1 VEQLITTKLYIP
13 PTRTE
18 LVSRPRLIEQLNDGL
33 HRKLTLLSAP
43 AGFGKTT
50 LVGEWV
56 EGLRPNDFKVGQ
68 IENRVAWLSLDENDN
83 DPTRFLAYLIAA
95 LQTIEVNFAKGL
107 LSAFQSPQPPPIEAV
122 LTSLVNEMAADRG
135 KMILVLDD
143 YHTIESTQ
151 VESALTFF
159 LEHLPPQ
166 IHIVIA
172 TRVDPQLPI
181 TRLRVSD
188 QLTELRAADLRFTP
202 TEAADFLNQVMGLD
216 LSAAD
221 IAALETRTEGWIAGL
236 QLAAISMQGLQD
248 TSGFIKTFTGGHH
261 FVLDY
266 LIEEVLERQSEPVQ
280 DFLIQ
285 TSILDRLNGSLCDT
299 LTGQKDGQAT
309 LNFLE
314 TSNLFIIPL
323 DSERR
328 WYRYH
333 HLFIDLLRQRLRQR
347 NPDQILTLHRKASA
361 WYEQNGFT
369 NEAIEHALRSEDFE
383 RAADMIRENVDHVLY
398 LGEDTKLRRWLDKIP
413 VDVTFS
419 KPYLCIL
426 LAGNNYIRGQVD
438 EAKRYLQAAEKAL
451 DFSTSAE
458 ADTVQG
464 KTDQLLASDKM
475 KLWGRAATVRSFLV
489 SYQGDMEGAIQYAR
503 QALEYLPKS
512 DVTWRCSA
520 FDSLASTYSSI
531 GDCVSAYH
539 ARLEALETSKATGN
553 VYMMLFANL
562 RLVVTLRDLG
572 RLRQAIEICQEQLK
586 LANESGL
593 SQTALVGWL
602 YTLWS
607 EILAEKNELDRAI
620 ELVNKGVELT
630 EQGKDLIILG
640 NSYLSLMKVLF
651 SKGDMELAQKTIH
664 KANNFNLKRDLSP
677 YIKNQLAAWQA
688 RIWLEQDKLISAYHW
703 AENLEFDFDGELT
716 PIHYFDYVVLAR
728 ILIAQGRLDE
738 TSRLLRHLLE
748 AAEAG
753 GCTSRAIEIQI
764 LQALASQANGD
775 TTQALDVLE
784 RALTLAEPGG
794 FIRIFVDAGPPMAH
808 LLHEALSHGIDP
820 KYIRLLLGAFSSDE
834 PMQADATTYIVD
846 QSGLIEPLSER
857 ELEVL
862 QHIAEGLTNREI
874 ARRLYLSL
882 NTIKVH
888 TRNIYGKLGVNN
900 RTQAVAEAR
909 SLEILPL
916 T

>member
-1 VEQLITTKLYIP
+1 VDQLLTTKLFIP
-13 PTRTE
+13 PTRRK
-18 LVSRPRLIEQLNDGL
+18 LVSRPRLIARLNNGL
-33 HRKLTLLSAP
+33 HRKLTLISAP

-50 LVGEWV
+50 LVSEWM
-56 EGLRPNDFKVGQ
+56 EGLRSSKFKEGQ
-68 IENRVAWLSLDENDN
+68 VENRVGWLSLDENDN
-83 DPTRFLAYLIAA
+83 DPNRFLVYLITA
-95 LQTIEVNFAKGL
+95 LRTIEDNFAKGL
-107 LSAFQSPQPPPIEAV
+107 LSAFQSPQPPPIEDI
-122 LTSLVNEMAADRG
+122 LTSLINEMATDPG
-135 KMILVLDD
+135 KMILILDD

-151 VESALTFF
+151 IEDALAFF

-172 TRVDPQLPI
+172 TRVDPQLPMM
-181 TRLRVSD
+181 RLRVRD

-202 TEAADFLNQVMGLD
+202 SEAADFLNRVMDLD

-248 TSGFIKTFTGGHH
+248 TSGFIKTFTGSHH

-266 LIEEVLERQSEPVQ
+266 LIEEVLEKQSESVQ

-285 TSILDRLNGSLCDT
+285 TSILDRLTGSLCDA
-299 LTGQKDGQAT
+299 LTGQEHGQAT
-309 LNFLE
+309 LNFLGI
-314 TSNLFIIPL
+314 SNLFITPL
-323 DSERR
+323 DSERH

-347 NPDQILTLHRKASA
+347 NSNQILTLHRNASA

-369 NEAIEHALRSEDFE
+369 NEAIEHALRGEDFE
-383 RAADMIRENVDHVLY
+383 RAADMIRENIDHVLY

-426 LAGNNYIRGQVD
+426 HAGNNYIRGQVD
-438 EAKRYLQAAEKAL
+438 EVKRYLQAAEQAL
-451 DFSTSAE
+451 DSSTSTE
-458 ADTVQG
+458 ANTLPEE
-464 KTDQLLASDKM
+464 TDQPLAFDKM
-475 KLWGRAATVRSFLV
+475 KLRGRAATVRSFLV

-531 GDCVSAYH
+531 GDCVSAYN
-539 ARLEALETSKATGN
+539 ARLETLETSKATGN
-553 VYMMLFANL
+553 IYMMLFANL

-572 RLRQAIEICQEQLK
+572 RLQQAIGICEQQLK

-602 YTLWS
+602 YTLWG
-607 EILAEKNELDRAI
+607 EMLAERNELDHALQ
-620 ELVNKGVELT
+620 LVNKGIELT
-630 EQGKDLIILG
+630 ERGKDVLLLG
-640 NSYLSLMKVLF
+640 SSYLCLMRVLF
-651 SKGDMELAQKTIH
+651 SKG
-664 KANNFNLKRDLSP
+664 NLDFAEKIIFKVNSFVRKQHLPSL
-677 YIKNQLAAWQA
+677 IKDQLAAWQA
-688 RIWLEQDKLISAYHW
+688 RIWLAQDNLNSAYHW
-703 AENLEFDFDGELT
+703 AENLEHDFDGEIT

-728 ILIAQGRLDE
+728 ILITQGRLDE
-738 TSRLLRHLLE
+738 TPRLLRRLFE
-748 AAEAG
+748 VAEAG

-764 LQALASQANGD
+764 LQAFASQANGD
-775 TTQALDVLE
+775 TNQALYMLE
-784 RALTLAEPGG
+784 RALTLAEPNG
-794 FIRIFVDAGPPMAH
+794 FIRIFVDEGQSMAR
-808 LLHEALSHGIDP
+808 LLHEALIHGIAP
-820 KYIRLLLGAFSSDE
+820 EYVHRLLAAFPMNE
-834 PMQADATTYIVD
+834 PEQADIMAYEPD

-874 ARRLYLSL
+874 ASRLYLSL

-909 SLEILPL
+909 SLALLPSY
-916 T
+916 